1 MKRHIL
7 KSFPIRF
14 QAILDGSMTG
24 ETRDNKNRNF
34 KIGDAVTLVEGTEFE
49 KGNFI
54 PTGRSINVKISY
66 IDKFMC
72 KSGRVTLSYS
82 NLGLLIAEG
91 VLNDEV

>member
-24 ETRDNKNRNF
+24 ETRNNNRNF
-34 KIGDAVTLVEGTEFE
+34 KVGDAVTLVEGTELE

-91 VLNDEV
+91 VLNDTV